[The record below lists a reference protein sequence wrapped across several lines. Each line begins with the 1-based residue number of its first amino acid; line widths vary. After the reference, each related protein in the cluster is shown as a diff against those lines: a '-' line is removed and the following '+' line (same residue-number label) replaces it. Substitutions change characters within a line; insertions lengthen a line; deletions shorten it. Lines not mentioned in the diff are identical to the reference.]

1 MFRFEPVR
9 PVFVLAWLL
18 LSVAEWSSAEPC
30 TELGRAID
38 VLIPA
43 VRNSGKRIDQASN
56 AQEVAGAINAYAD
69 AAERLAATI
78 QRLRPQL
85 EKLPAEEPV
94 ACQEANRRL
103 EAFQPEING
112 VIEKVDYKRR

>member
-9 PVFVLAWLL
+9 PVVAFAWLL

-30 TELGRAID
+30 AELGRAID

-43 VRNSGKRIDQASN
+43 VRNSGKRIDQPSN

-69 AAERLAATI
+69 AAEKLA
-78 QRLRPQL
+78 QRYSGCGRSWKSYLPTNRQL
-85 EKLPAEEPV
+85 ARKRTGCSKLFNQRSTP
-94 ACQEANRRL
+94 
-103 EAFQPEING
+103 
-112 VIEKVDYKRR
+112 

>member
-9 PVFVLAWLL
+9 PVVAFAWLL

-30 TELGRAID
+30 AELGRAID

-43 VRNSGKRIDQASN
+43 VRTSGKQSDQASN

-69 AAERLAATI
+69 AAEKLATTI

-85 EKLPAEEPV
+85 EKLPADESA
-94 ACQEANRRL
+94 ACKKANRLL
-103 EAFQPEING
+103 EAFQPEINA
-112 VIEKVDYKRR
+112 VIVVTEAN